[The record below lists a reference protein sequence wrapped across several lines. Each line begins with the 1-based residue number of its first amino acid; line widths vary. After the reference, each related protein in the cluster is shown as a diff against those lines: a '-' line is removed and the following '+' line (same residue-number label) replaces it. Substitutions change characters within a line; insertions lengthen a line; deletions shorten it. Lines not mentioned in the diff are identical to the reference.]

1 MHEAPSM
8 KTLFGSTGKTRLLLV
23 CLLIVVT
30 LAAYEPVRKYEFV
43 DYDDDRYVTANP
55 RIQEGLSWKNAAWA
69 LTATE
74 VANWHPLTWLSH
86 MADCQ
91 LYGLN
96 PAGHHLTNLLLHLAN
111 VLLLFHALR
120 RMTGAVRRSW
130 LVAALFAAHPLNIE
144 SVAWIAERKNVLS
157 TLFWL
162 LTMWAY
168 MLYARR
174 PGWRRYLLV
183 VGLFV
188 LGLMSK
194 PMLVTLPCVLLL
206 LDYWP
211 LGRLRGRSEDP
222 SDQQSPD
229 ERTERPWRARLS
241 SPHFRHTVFRLVLE
255 KAPLFLLAAASSAIT
270 IKAQQ
275 MDGAL
280 DAKHLPLGARLANAL
295 VSYVGYI
302 YKMIWPEQL
311 AVLYPHP
318 GDSIP
323 GWRVIAAATAL
334 VCVTAL
340 AIRASRKFP
349 YLPVGWLWYLG
360 TLVPVIG
367 LIQVGQQAM
376 ADRYAYIPLIGLFII
391 IAWGVADL
399 TRRLPFGSCR
409 LAGTTTTTA
418 AAALLIVLT
427 MATRWQLRHWQNSIT
442 LFERALEV
450 TSDNEIAHNNLG
462 AVLVRKG
469 RLDEGLAH
477 LREAVRLYPAY
488 ETARANIA
496 ITLTQ
501 KANIEAGDESRWQ
514 EAVELYRQALAL
526 NPDLAEARQGLDSML
541 EKMERK
547 GQ

>member
-1 MHEAPSM
+1 M
-8 KTLFGSTGKTRLLLV
+8 KTLFDSVDKTRLLLLA
-23 CLLIVVT
+23 CLLVGVT
-30 LAAYEPVRKYEFV
+30 VAAYEPVRKYEFV

-55 RIQEGLSWKNAAWA
+55 RVQQGLSWNNAAWA

-86 MADCQ
+86 MTDCR

-96 PAGHHLTNLLLHLAN
+96 PAGHHLTNLLFHLAN
-111 VLLLFHALR
+111 VVLLFLVLQQ
-120 RMTGAVRRSW
+120 MTGAVWRSW

-211 LGRLRGRSEDP
+211 LGRLRGRSGGGD
-222 SDQQSPD
+222 DHQRLD
-229 ERTERPWRARLS
+229 ERDEVALS
-241 SPHFRHTVFRLVLE
+241 SNDFRRTVFWLALE
-255 KAPLFLLAAASSAIT
+255 KVPLFLLAAASSAIT
-270 IKAQQ
+270 IKAQR

-280 DAKHLPLGARLANAL
+280 GAKQLPPGARLSNAL

-318 GDSIP
+318 GEAIP
-323 GWRVIAAATAL
+323 GWHVIAAAL
-334 VCVTAL
+334 VLACVTML
-340 AIRASRKFP
+340 VIWWGRKFP
-349 YLPVGWLWYLG
+349 YLAVGWLWYLG

-367 LIQVGQQAM
+367 LVQVGQQAM

-391 IAWGVADL
+391 IAWGLADL
-399 TRRLPFGSCR
+399 TRRLPSRTYWLTC
-409 LAGTTTTTA
+409 GTLI
-418 AAALLIVLT
+418 ALLIVLT
-427 MATRWQLRHWQNSIT
+427 LANRRQLRHWQNSIT

-450 TSDNEIAHNNLG
+450 TDNNEIAENNLG

-477 LREAVRLYPAY
+477 LYEAVRLYPDY
-488 ETARANIA
+488 GTARANIA
-496 ITLTQ
+496 VTLLQ
-501 KANIEAGDESRWQ
+501 KANIAALDESRWQ
-514 EAVELYRQALAL
+514 EAVELYRQALEWK
-526 NPDLAEARQGLDSML
+526 PDLAEARAGLDL
-541 EKMERK
+541 LQEKIDRKNRER
-547 GQ
+547 

>member
-1 MHEAPSM
+1 MPETWLM
-8 KTLFGSTGKTRLLLV
+8 KTIFDSVHRTKLLPVLLLV
-23 CLLIVVT
+23 GMT

-43 DYDDDRYVTANP
+43 DYDDDRYVAANP
-55 RIQEGLSWKNAAWA
+55 RIQQGLNWENVSWA
-69 LTATE
+69 LIALE
-74 VANWHPLTWLSH
+74 VANWHPLVWLSH

-96 PAGHHLTNLLLHLAN
+96 PSGHHLTNLLLHLTN
-111 VLLLFHALR
+111 VILLFHVLQQ
-120 RMTGAVRRSW
+120 MTGAVWRCW
-130 LVAALFAAHPLNIE
+130 LVAALFATHPLNVE

-168 MLYARR
+168 LLYARR
-174 PGWRRYLLV
+174 PKWKRYLLV
-183 VGLFV
+183 VGSFV

-211 LGRLRGRSEDP
+211 LGRLRGRVELH
-222 SDQQSPD
+222 SPRFR
-229 ERTERPWRARLS
+229 RTVLRLA
-241 SPHFRHTVFRLVLE
+241 LE
-255 KAPLFLLAAASSAIT
+255 KLPLFLLAVASSAIT

-280 DAKHLPLGARLANAL
+280 DAKALSFSARLSNAL
-295 VSYVGYI
+295 ASYVGYI
-302 YKMIWPEQL
+302 YQMIWPERL

-318 GDSIP
+318 GESIP
-323 GWRVIAAATAL
+323 GWRVAASALAL

-340 AIRASRKFP
+340 TILWSRKFP
-349 YLPVGWLWYLG
+349 YLVVGWLWYLG

-367 LIQVGQQAM
+367 LVQVGQQAM
-376 ADRYAYIPLIGLFII
+376 ADRYAYVPLIGLFII
-391 IAWGVADL
+391 IAWGVGDM
-399 TRRLPFGSCR
+399 TRRLPSR
-409 LAGTTTTTA
+409 SYWLAGV
-418 AAALLIVLT
+418 AAALLIALT

-442 LFERALEV
+442 LFERAIEV
-450 TSDNEIAHNNLG
+450 TDNDEIAHNNLG

-477 LREAVRLYPAY
+477 LREAVRLNPAY

-496 ITLTQ
+496 VALHQ
-501 KANIEAGDESRWQ
+501 KGNIEAADESRWE
-514 EAVELYRQALAL
+514 EAARLYRQALESKPDFPEAQQNLDAL
-526 NPDLAEARQGLDSML
+526 L
-541 EKMERK
+541 EKIEKKR
-547 GQ
+547 Q